1 MKWNGV
7 NSMRASKP
15 RNPVIFATAKTQLDD
30 KVTGF
35 EVGADDYLTKPT
47 HPTELQAHVKAL
59 LARAAPRENSGGAT
73 IGAFGASET
82 TGGNFP
88 LWSLT

>member
-1 MKWNGV
+1 M
-7 NSMRASKP
+7 
-15 RNPVIFATAKTQLDD
+15 FTAKTQLDD

-59 LARAAPRENSGGAT
+59 LARANAQERESEMTSRSAPGRRTDTLSA
-73 IGAFGASET
+73 
-82 TGGNFP
+82 
-88 LWSLT
+88 